1 MILIS
6 ILKKW
11 IFFYYFKFKIKLSF
25 AKFAKEI
32 CKNSNS
38 KLKYSKN
45 WKLKPNL
52 KPLSIFGCTCQI
64 LILKSNPIFT
74 WLRQKS
80 RLETP
85 RLAGPSSAA
94 YSSTVTTDH
103 LSRETIHSSGRMAVE
118 VEVASEPALLTLDSL
133 LLTNEC
139 VSDLSRE
146 RLLAQINRL
155 VPVVGF
161 EGGESLES
169 SYRSDASS
177 QVSNPVA
184 EFVKNAKRIT
194 RLDLKHNKSV
204 LVDYFFWN
212 CF

>member
-1 MILIS
+1 
-6 ILKKW
+6 
-11 IFFYYFKFKIKLSF
+11 
-25 AKFAKEI
+25 
-32 CKNSNS
+32 
-38 KLKYSKN
+38 
-45 WKLKPNL
+45 
-52 KPLSIFGCTCQI
+52 
-64 LILKSNPIFT
+64 
-74 WLRQKS
+74 
-80 RLETP
+80 
-85 RLAGPSSAA
+85 
-94 YSSTVTTDH
+94 
-103 LSRETIHSSGRMAVE
+103 MAVE

-155 VPVVGF
+155 VPVGGF

-169 SYRSDASS
+169 SYRSDTSS

-204 LVDYFFWN
+204 LVDYFF
-212 CF
+212 